1 MLRDARLTTG
11 AENALAQRRDS
22 VETVDTERES
32 TSDRS
37 SHGGSPAAD
46 LRLSGAAN
54 GSVHALLALKTPTLP
69 QLPARKSAKSTS
81 GRSPRAARKRATPSS
96 SPTARKK
103 KPSTPTADTDGAHTQ
118 QQQPPRT
125 RKATHLVRRVR
136 VHGAQWLNPVV
147 TQLLLWCF

>member
-1 MLRDARLTTG
+1 MLRDARRATG
-11 AENALAQRRDS
+11 VENALAQRRDS

-69 QLPARKSAKSTS
+69 LLPARKSAKSTS
-81 GRSPRAARKRATPSS
+81 GRSPRTARKRAAPSF

-103 KPSTPTADTDGAHTQ
+103 KPSTPTAADSDGGHTQQ

-136 VHGAQWLNPVV
+136 VH
-147 TQLLLWCF
+147 